1 MGWHGS
7 ALTMG
12 SAIGAPIIGLGL
24 DHGGWAWGFGL
35 AGLVG
40 LAIAL
45 PGLVLSRRGRSA
57 DEPPTVEEVTA
68 RGDAQQATDAPL
80 GI

>member
-7 ALTMG
+7 ALTLG
-12 SAIGAPIIGLGL
+12 SAVGAPIIGLGL

-35 AGLVG
+35 AGLAG
-40 LAIAL
+40 LLISV
-45 PGLVLSRRGRSA
+45 PGLLLSRRGRSA
-57 DEPPTVEEVTA
+57 EEPPSVEEATA
-68 RGDAQQATDAPL
+68 LGEAQQASEAPL